1 MHRTEEIP
9 RNRNVAETVLTA
21 NKVRLKMQR
30 FFNPA
35 RVVVLAAVAFAS
47 THQVFAQKLDIL
59 GTTGGHPNSQA
70 TDVSASGTVIV
81 GYSVGEGGRE
91 SFRWTKENGMVVLG
105 GVPNGFHNLYP
116 SSVSRDGL
124 MIVGSCNAFSVAFR
138 WTKESGMEVLD
149 GLQERDGRSWASGAS
164 ADGSVIIGTLT
175 RPTDQYP
182 GEKQEAFRWTKE
194 QGLQTLGELPG
205 GDNKGDH
212 LAELAIRATGV
223 SADGSV
229 IVGHDLKHGEAF
241 RWSKDGGMRGLGRLP
256 GGEQSWAFAVSADG
270 STIVGSSATSTPDES
285 QAVRWTAAGA
295 IESLASLPGKRSFSR
310 SKAHD
315 VSADGAVIVGSVW
328 DEKGTEAFRWTKK
341 HGMVILGGLPEGYDR
356 SSASAVSAD
365 GSVIVGYIEGPAGY
379 KAVRWIDEYL

>member
-1 MHRTEEIP
+1 
-9 RNRNVAETVLTA
+9 
-21 NKVRLKMQR
+21 MQR

-35 RVVVLAAVAFAS
+35 RVAVLAAAAFAS

-91 SFRWTKENGMVVLG
+91 PFRWTKENGMVVLG

-124 MIVGSCNAFSVAFR
+124 MIVGFCNTNLVAFR

-149 GLQERDGRSWASGAS
+149 GLHERDGRSWASGAS

-182 GEKQEAFRWTKE
+182 GEKEEAFRWTKE

-212 LAELAIRATGV
+212 LAELAIRATDV

-241 RWSKDGGMRGLGRLP
+241 RWSKDGGMRGLGRLL

-270 STIVGSSATSTPDES
+270 STIVGSSTTSVLDEN
-285 QAVRWTAAGA
+285 QAVRWTIGGG
-295 IESLASLPGKRSFSR
+295 IESLGKLSDKRSMST
-310 SKAHD
+310 AGG
-315 VSADGAVIVGSVW
+315 VSADGTVIVGSAW
-328 DEKGTEAFRWTKK
+328 GEKGPEAFRWTKE
-341 HGMVILGGLPEGYDR
+341 HGMVGLGGLPYGYDR

-365 GSVIVGYIEGPAGY
+365 GSVIVGYIDGPAGEQ
-379 KAVRWIDEYL
+379 AVRWLNK